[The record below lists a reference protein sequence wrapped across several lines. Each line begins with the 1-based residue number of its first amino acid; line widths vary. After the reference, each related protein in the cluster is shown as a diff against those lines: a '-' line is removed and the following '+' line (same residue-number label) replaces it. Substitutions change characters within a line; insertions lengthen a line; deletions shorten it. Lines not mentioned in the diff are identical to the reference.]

1 MYPEY
6 VNQMSTML
14 MTGEEEES
22 LEEPEDND
30 DAYDQYHAND

>member
-14 MTGEEEES
+14 MTGEEE
-22 LEEPEDND
+22 LPEEPEDDD